1 MSFVVVNNIGKV
13 YQSNG
18 ANSAVR
24 VLGGINL
31 EIKEG
36 EFVSLMGPSG
46 SGKSTLLTIMG
57 GMNHPSDGRVLVDD
71 IDVYGLSEERRAD
84 FRREYLGFVFQ
95 QHHLMPYLNTLENVM
110 LPLVTSKI
118 SGKEKR
124 IRALAVLQRVGL
136 ANKSERLPNQL
147 SGGEQGR
154 LAIARALVNEPPL
167 ILADEPTGTLDSKTG
182 VEIMEVFQQ
191 LNTQGQTI
199 FMVTHNPENAALAH
213 RIVNIRDGRM
223 FDEIDADA
231 ECRIRREYSES
242 KANQN
247 SSCLSADSCF
257 RRKWCCF
264 GAATKRNQHRSC
276 RKRGQTANNSAQCL

>member
-31 EIKEG
+31 EIEEG

-46 SGKSTLLTIMG
+46 SGKSTLLTVIG
-57 GMNHPSDGRVLVDD
+57 AMNHPSDGRVLVDD

-95 QHHLMPYLNTLENVM
+95 QHHLMPYLNALENAM
-110 LPLVTSKI
+110 LPLVTSKT
-118 SGKEKR
+118 SAKEKR

-136 ANKSERLPNQL
+136 ANKAARLPNQL

-154 LAIARALVNEPPL
+154 LAIARALINEPPL

-191 LNTQGQTI
+191 LNAQGQTI
-199 FMVTHNPENAALAH
+199 FMVTHNPDNAALAH

-223 FDEIDADA
+223 FDEGDVSQI
-231 ECRIRREYSES
+231 SE
-242 KANQN
+242 
-247 SSCLSADSCF
+247 
-257 RRKWCCF
+257 
-264 GAATKRNQHRSC
+264 
-276 RKRGQTANNSAQCL
+276 

>member
-1 MSFVVVNNIGKV
+1 MMSFVVVNNIGKT

-18 ANSAVR
+18 VDSAVC
-24 VLGGINL
+24 VLDDINL

-57 GMNHPSDGRVLVDD
+57 AMNHPSVGQVLVDD

-95 QHHLMPYLNTLENVM
+95 QHHLMPYLNALENVM
-110 LPLVTSKI
+110 LPLVTSKA
-118 SGKEKR
+118 STKEKR

-167 ILADEPTGTLDSKTG
+167 ILADEPTGTLDTKTG

-191 LNTQGQTI
+191 LNAQGQII

-223 FDEIDADA
+223 FDESDVALQSA
-231 ECRIRREYSES
+231 EQGE
-242 KANQN
+242 
-247 SSCLSADSCF
+247 
-257 RRKWCCF
+257 
-264 GAATKRNQHRSC
+264 
-276 RKRGQTANNSAQCL
+276 QTS

>member
-1 MSFVVVNNIGKV
+1 MSFVAIKNVGKV

-18 ANSAVR
+18 VNSAVR

-36 EFVSLMGPSG
+36 EFISLMGPSG

-57 GMNHPSDGRVLVDD
+57 AMNRPSEGSMMVDD
-71 IDVYGLSEERRAD
+71 IDVYELAEERRAD

-110 LPLVTSKI
+110 LPLVTSKA
-118 SGKEKR
+118 SAKEKR
-124 IRALAVLQRVGL
+124 SRALAVLQTVGL
-136 ANKSERLPNQL
+136 ANKAMRLPNQL

-167 ILADEPTGTLDSKTG
+167 ILADEPTGTLDTHTG
-182 VEIMEVFQQ
+182 HEIMEVFQE
-191 LNTQGQTI
+191 LNAQGQTI

-223 FDEIDADA
+223 LDE
-231 ECRIRREYSES
+231 SEKES
-242 KANQN
+242 
-247 SSCLSADSCF
+247 
-257 RRKWCCF
+257 
-264 GAATKRNQHRSC
+264 
-276 RKRGQTANNSAQCL
+276 

>member
-1 MSFVVVNNIGKV
+1 MMSFVVVNNIGKV

-18 ANSAVR
+18 VDSAVC
-24 VLGGINL
+24 VLDDINL
-31 EIKEG
+31 EIEEG

-46 SGKSTLLTIMG
+46 SGKSTLLTIIG
-57 GMNHPSDGRVLVDD
+57 AMNHPSDGRVLVDD

-95 QHHLMPYLNTLENVM
+95 QHHLMPYLNVVENVM
-110 LPLVTSKI
+110 LPLVTSKA
-118 SGKEKR
+118 SAKEKR

-191 LNTQGQTI
+191 LNAQGQTI

-213 RIVNIRDGRM
+213 RIVSIRDGRM
-223 FDEIDADA
+223 FDESNVDA
-231 ECRIRREYSES
+231 EST
-242 KANQN
+242 N
-247 SSCLSADSCF
+247 
-257 RRKWCCF
+257 RRKV
-264 GAATKRNQHRSC
+264 Q
-276 RKRGQTANNSAQCL
+276 

>member
-1 MSFVVVNNIGKV
+1 MMSFVVVNNIGKT

-18 ANSAVR
+18 VDSAVC
-24 VLGGINL
+24 VLDGINL

-46 SGKSTLLTIMG
+46 SGKSTLLTIIG
-57 GMNHPSDGRVLVDD
+57 AMNHPSVGQVLVDD

-95 QHHLMPYLNTLENVM
+95 QHHLMPYLNVVENVM
-110 LPLVTSKI
+110 LPLVTSKA
-118 SGKEKR
+118 SSKEKR

-167 ILADEPTGTLDSKTG
+167 ILADEPTGTLDTKTG

-191 LNTQGQTI
+191 LNAQGQTI

-223 FDEIDADA
+223 FDESDVALQSA
-231 ECRIRREYSES
+231 EQGE
-242 KANQN
+242 
-247 SSCLSADSCF
+247 
-257 RRKWCCF
+257 
-264 GAATKRNQHRSC
+264 
-276 RKRGQTANNSAQCL
+276 QTS

>member
-18 ANSAVR
+18 VDSAVC
-24 VLGGINL
+24 VLDDINL

-57 GMNHPSDGRVLVDD
+57 AMNHPSVGQVLVDD

-95 QHHLMPYLNTLENVM
+95 QHHLMPYLNAVENVM
-110 LPLVTSKI
+110 LPLVTSKA
-118 SGKEKR
+118 SSKEKH
-124 IRALAVLQRVGL
+124 IRAVAVLQRVGL

-167 ILADEPTGTLDSKTG
+167 ILADEPTGTLDTKTG
-182 VEIMEVFQQ
+182 VEIMEVFRQ
-191 LNTQGQTI
+191 LNAQGQTI
-199 FMVTHNPENAALAH
+199 FMVTHNPENAALAD

-223 FDEIDADA
+223 FDESDVALQSA
-231 ECRIRREYSES
+231 EQGE
-242 KANQN
+242 
-247 SSCLSADSCF
+247 
-257 RRKWCCF
+257 
-264 GAATKRNQHRSC
+264 
-276 RKRGQTANNSAQCL
+276 QTS

>member
-1 MSFVVVNNIGKV
+1 MMSFVVVNNIGKV

-24 VLGGINL
+24 VLAGINL
-31 EIKEG
+31 EIQEG

-46 SGKSTLLTIMG
+46 SGKSTLLTIIG
-57 GMNHPSDGRVLVDD
+57 AMNHPSDGRVLVDD

-95 QHHLMPYLNTLENVM
+95 QHHLMPYLNALENVM
-110 LPLVTSKI
+110 LPLVTSKT
-118 SGKEKR
+118 SAKEKR
-124 IRALAVLQRVGL
+124 IRALAELQRVGL
-136 ANKSERLPNQL
+136 ASKADRLPNQL

-182 VEIMEVFQQ
+182 VEMMEVFQQ
-191 LNTQGQTI
+191 LNAQGQTI

-213 RIVNIRDGRM
+213 RIVNIKDGRM
-223 FDEIDADA
+223 SDESDV
-231 ECRIRREYSES
+231 SQS
-242 KANQN
+242 
-247 SSCLSADSCF
+247 
-257 RRKWCCF
+257 
-264 GAATKRNQHRSC
+264 GA
-276 RKRGQTANNSAQCL
+276 

>member
-18 ANSAVR
+18 VDSAVC
-24 VLGGINL
+24 VLDDINL
-31 EIKEG
+31 EIEEG

-46 SGKSTLLTIMG
+46 SGKSTLLTIIG
-57 GMNHPSDGRVLVDD
+57 AMNHPSDGRVLVDD

-95 QHHLMPYLNTLENVM
+95 QHHLMPYLNVVENVM
-110 LPLVTSKI
+110 LPLVTSKA
-118 SGKEKR
+118 SAKEKR

-191 LNTQGQTI
+191 LNAQGQTI

-213 RIVNIRDGRM
+213 RIVSIRDGRM
-223 FDEIDADA
+223 FDESNVDA
-231 ECRIRREYSES
+231 EST
-242 KANQN
+242 N
-247 SSCLSADSCF
+247 
-257 RRKWCCF
+257 RRKV
-264 GAATKRNQHRSC
+264 Q
-276 RKRGQTANNSAQCL
+276 

>member
-18 ANSAVR
+18 VDSAVR

-31 EIKEG
+31 EIEEG

-46 SGKSTLLTIMG
+46 SGKSTLLTIIG
-57 GMNHPSDGRVLVDD
+57 AMNHPSDGRVLVDD

-84 FRREYLGFVFQ
+84 FRCEYLGFVFQ
-95 QHHLMPYLNTLENVM
+95 QHHLMPYLNALENVM
-110 LPLVTSKI
+110 LPLVTSKA
-118 SGKEKR
+118 SAKQKR

-136 ANKSERLPNQL
+136 ASKAARLPNQL

-154 LAIARALVNEPPL
+154 LAIARALVNEAPL

-191 LNTQGQTI
+191 LNAQGQTI
-199 FMVTHNPENAALAH
+199 FMVTHNPDNAALAH

-223 FDEIDADA
+223 FDESDVAQ
-231 ECRIRREYSES
+231 S
-242 KANQN
+242 
-247 SSCLSADSCF
+247 
-257 RRKWCCF
+257 
-264 GAATKRNQHRSC
+264 GA
-276 RKRGQTANNSAQCL
+276 

>member
-18 ANSAVR
+18 VDSAVC
-24 VLGGINL
+24 VLADINL
-31 EIKEG
+31 EIEEG

-46 SGKSTLLTIMG
+46 SGKSTLLTIIG
-57 GMNHPSDGRVLVDD
+57 AMNHPSDGRVLVDD

-95 QHHLMPYLNTLENVM
+95 QHHLMPYLNALENVM
-110 LPLVTSKI
+110 LPLVTSK
-118 SGKEKR
+118 SSAKEKR

-136 ANKSERLPNQL
+136 ASKSARLPNQL

-167 ILADEPTGTLDSKTG
+167 ILADEPTGTLDTKTG
-182 VEIMEVFQQ
+182 VEIMEVLQQ
-191 LNTQGQTI
+191 LNAQGQTI

-213 RIVNIRDGRM
+213 RIVNIKDGRM
-223 FDEIDADA
+223 FDESDVG
-231 ECRIRREYSES
+231 SES
-242 KANQN
+242 AEQGEKI
-247 SSCLSADSCF
+247 
-257 RRKWCCF
+257 
-264 GAATKRNQHRSC
+264 
-276 RKRGQTANNSAQCL
+276 

>member
-18 ANSAVR
+18 PNSAVR

-31 EIKEG
+31 EIEEG

-46 SGKSTLLTIMG
+46 SGKSTLLTIIG
-57 GMNHPSDGRVLVDD
+57 AMNHPSDGRVLVDD
-71 IDVYGLSEERRAD
+71 IDVYALSEERRAD

-95 QHHLMPYLNTLENVM
+95 QHHLMPYLNALENAM
-110 LPLVTSKI
+110 LPLVTSK
-118 SGKEKR
+118 SSAKEKR

-136 ANKSERLPNQL
+136 ADKAARLPNQL

-167 ILADEPTGTLDSKTG
+167 ILADEPTGTLDSKTS

-191 LNTQGQTI
+191 LNAQGQTI
-199 FMVTHNPENAALAH
+199 FMVTHNPDNAALAH

-223 FDEIDADA
+223 FDESDV
-231 ECRIRREYSES
+231 S
-242 KANQN
+242 Q
-247 SSCLSADSCF
+247 SSA
-257 RRKWCCF
+257 
-264 GAATKRNQHRSC
+264 
-276 RKRGQTANNSAQCL
+276 